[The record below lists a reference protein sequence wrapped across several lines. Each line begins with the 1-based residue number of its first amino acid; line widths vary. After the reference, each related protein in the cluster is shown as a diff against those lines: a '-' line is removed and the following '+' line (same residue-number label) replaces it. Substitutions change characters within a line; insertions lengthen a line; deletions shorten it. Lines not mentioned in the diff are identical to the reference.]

1 MYGIYFNYT
10 TTNTNTNDNNIIMII
25 NNNEERHDSNIK
37 DVDEFSVETQE
48 NTRCTSST
56 VLSKQIKIKNS

>member
-1 MYGIYFNYT
+1 MYGSYFNYT
-10 TTNTNTNDNNIIMII
+10 TTTTTTND
-25 NNNEERHDSNIK
+25 NEERHDSNIK

-56 VLSKQIKIKNS
+56 VLSKQIKIKKS